1 MFKPDPILIL
11 PYIGYQSPTKL
22 YLRGRVIE
30 DEGIED
36 GADDR
41 FIRIIL
47 NNFRRFETDEIANAR
62 LRLTYLGKDY
72 EITTDEEGFYQLE
85 LHLPYHLLETP
96 MLMHDYKIVLLEAPG
111 YPDQKVEAIGSVMT
125 LMPNSSFGIISDI
138 DDTVLQ
144 THMTSFLK
152 LKMLRQTFT
161 SNAHGRSAME
171 GIVDLY
177 QQFAI
182 GANGKQQNP
191 FFYLSDSPW
200 NLYDTIANFMNNQA
214 LPRGPLFLRDFGFNR
229 GEKRKQFKE
238 HKRINIARILNDFP
252 DLPFVL
258 LGDTASHDAD
268 YYLEAMRKFPN
279 RIKAI
284 YIRQTK
290 LNKNARRIRE
300 LVAAVKSSEVVII
313 ENSAEIL
320 ADARRK
326 GLLA

>member
-1 MFKPDPILIL
+1 MFKSDPILIS
-11 PYIGYQSPTKL
+11 PYIGYHSLSKL
-22 YLRGRVIE
+22 HLRGRVIE

-47 NNFRRFETDEIANAR
+47 NNFHRFETDEVPDAR
-62 LRLTYLGKDY
+62 LRLTYLDKSY
-72 EITTDEEGFYQLE
+72 ELTTDEEGFYQLD
-85 LHLPYHLLETP
+85 LDLPYNKPETP
-96 MLMHDYKIVLLEAPG
+96 LLMQDYQVELLEAPG
-111 YPDQKVEAIGSVMT
+111 YPEQKVEATGSVMT
-125 LMPNSSFGIISDI
+125 LMPNASFGIISDI

-152 LKMLRQTFT
+152 LKMLRKTFT
-161 SNAHGRSAME
+161 SNAHGRAAME
-171 GIVDLY
+171 GIVELY
-177 QQFAI
+177 QQLAI
-182 GANGKQQNP
+182 GGDGKRQNP

-200 NLYDTIANFMNNQA
+200 NLYDTITNFMENEK

-229 GEKRKQFKE
+229 GKKRKQFKE
-238 HKRINIARILNDFP
+238 HKRINIARILDDFP

-268 YYLEAMRKFPN
+268 YYLEALQNFPN

-290 LNKNARRIRE
+290 LNKNARRIQK
-300 LVAAVKSSEVVII
+300 LVAEANNKKVLII
-313 ENSAEIL
+313 EKSIEIEK
-320 ADARRK
+320 DAMKK
-326 GLLA
+326 GLIF

>member
-1 MFKPDPILIL
+1 MFQSDPILIL
-11 PYIGYQSPTKL
+11 PYIGYHSLTKL

-30 DEGIED
+30 DEGIKD

-47 NNFRRFETDEIANAR
+47 NNFRRFETDEIPGAR
-62 LRLTYLGKDY
+62 LKLTYLGKSY
-72 EITTDEEGFYQLE
+72 ELLTDEEGFYQLD
-85 LHLPYHLLETP
+85 LDLPLDLISNTISKLE
-96 MLMHDYKIVLLEAPG
+96 YQVELLEAPG
-111 YPDQKVEAIGSVMT
+111 YPDQKVTAIGSVMR
-125 LMPNSSFGIISDI
+125 LLPQASFGIISDI

-161 SNAHGRSAME
+161 ANAHGRSPME
-171 GIVDLY
+171 GMVNLY
-177 QQFAI
+177 QSLAK
-182 GANGKQQNP
+182 GADGKQENP

-200 NLYDTIANFMNNQA
+200 NLYDTITNFMENEK
-214 LPRGPLFLRDFGFNR
+214 LPHGPLFLRDFGFNR

-258 LGDTASHDAD
+258 FGDTASHDAD
-268 YYLEAMRKFPN
+268 YYLEALEQFPN

-290 LNKNARRIRE
+290 LNKNARRIHKLRTATNRDK
-300 LVAAVKSSEVVII
+300 LLIVKNSEEMLI
-313 ENSAEIL
+313 
-320 ADARRK
+320 DARKK
-326 GLLA
+326 GIIA